1 MKEVEEKIRANF
13 SQAFEKSLAD
23 PEESVENEE
32 DSEELL
38 EDEE

>member
-13 SQAFEKSLAD
+13 SQAFEKSLVDA
-23 PEESVENEE
+23 EEQVEDEE
-32 DSEELL
+32 EL

>member
-13 SQAFEKSLAD
+13 SQAFEKSLVDA
-23 PEESVENEE
+23 EEQLEDDEE
-32 DSEELL
+32 TL